1 MEAIENLEKNR
12 RTLEHHVGSGGNAHA
27 PATIK
32 SNGFLTK
39 EQLLM
44 LLNASGKVTHKP
56 NGTDVLTLDSGNY
69 EISAA
74 TNNPINSTDT
84 SIIEYHISTSVD
96 GRRHIVA
103 FRSSTGAMYSY
114 VQHTGG
120 KGTTA
125 TGGWVQYPTM
135 TPIWL
140 GNAQTGT
147 LKFNFTLQDTF
158 SLAIKWYSSTN
169 QQGIAELSNGKSGS
183 FSAFNLAS
191 DKDYI
196 GFYELDFTADSN
208 SLTITE
214 NSTKSIMSAGVMS
227 NDEHNIYV
235 TGIYVI

>member
-12 RTLEHHVGSGGNAHA
+12 RLLEHHVDSGGEAHL
-27 PATIK
+27 PVTTK
-32 SNGFLTK
+32 SNGFMTK

-84 SIIEYHISTSVD
+84 SIIEYHISTSTD

-140 GNAQTGT
+140 GGVQDGT
-147 LKFNFTLQDTF
+147 LKFNFTLQDKF
-158 SLAIKWYSSTN
+158 SLAIKWYTSAN
-169 QQGIAELSNGKSGS
+169 QQGITEFSNGKSGS
-183 FSAFNLAS
+183 FTAFNMATGE
-191 DKDYI
+191 DYI
-196 GFYELDFTADSN
+196 AFYELDFTADSS

-214 NSTKSIMSAGVMS
+214 NSTKSIMSSGVMS

>member
-12 RTLEHHVGSGGNAHA
+12 RVLEHHVDSGGEAHL
-27 PATIK
+27 PVTTK
-32 SNGFLTK
+32 SNGFMTK

-114 VQHTGG
+114 VQHTGSV
-120 KGTTA
+120 GTTS

-140 GNAQTGT
+140 GNAQSGT
-147 LKFNFTLQDTF
+147 LKFNFKLADKF

-169 QQGIAELSNGKSGS
+169 QQGISEQTNGKSGS
-183 FSAFNLAS
+183 FSTFNLGA

-214 NSTKSIMSAGVMS
+214 NLTKSIMSAGVMS
-227 NDEHNIYV
+227 NDEHNIYI